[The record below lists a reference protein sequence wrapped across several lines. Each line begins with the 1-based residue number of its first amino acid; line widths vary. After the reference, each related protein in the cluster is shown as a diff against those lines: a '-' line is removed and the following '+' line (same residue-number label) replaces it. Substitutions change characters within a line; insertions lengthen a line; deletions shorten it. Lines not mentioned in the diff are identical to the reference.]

1 MNNYSNK
8 RHIDN
13 SNNIYEKNFSGLELL
28 ISDLWFENIYDYN
41 EILQELINCQNIV
54 LEMEEEY
61 QNDIKLENKA
71 FNNTNDKIISITHTP
86 SYSTSKYKYCYA

>member
-8 RHIDN
+8 QYIDN

-41 EILQELINCQNIV
+41 EILQELINCQNMV

-71 FNNTNDKIISITHTP
+71 FNNTNDKIISITHIP
-86 SYSTSKYKYCYA
+86 SYSTSKYKYRYA